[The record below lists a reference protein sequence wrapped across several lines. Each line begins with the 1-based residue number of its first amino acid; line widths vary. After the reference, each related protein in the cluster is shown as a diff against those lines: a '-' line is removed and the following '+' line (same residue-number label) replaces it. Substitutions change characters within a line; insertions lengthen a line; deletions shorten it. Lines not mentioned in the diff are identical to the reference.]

1 MNLIFRIGVNI
12 VRKNMAKHDMKVK
25 ASLPKVN
32 KVNKYLSLNYTN
44 NDKDEFRKFNIY
56 KPESE
61 NKNLP
66 LIIDIHGGGWVYGD
80 KDLNDEYAFYLASKG
95 YNVVTFSYRLLTM
108 TNLKGMVND
117 IFTFFNHIYK
127 NKDLYKLSF
136 GNVMISG
143 DSAGG
148 HLALLTLAINNSKKL
163 QDIYEVKPFSF
174 AVDFLVLEHPCA
186 FINEIFLPNKG
197 FNKLINKWYRDSFY
211 KPSKKFKDIK
221 ENASLDEFIKYASYP
236 PILTCSCTG
245 DDLIP
250 FYNRMIEVFN
260 QNSIN
265 YESKVYNGLYHVF
278 EILDYT
284 LTQSREFN
292 DYSLKRFNEIIAKK
306 GEIN

>member
-12 VRKNMAKHDMKVK
+12 VRKNMAKHDKKVK
-25 ASLPKVN
+25 DSLPKVN

-80 KDLNDEYAFYLASKG
+80 KDLNDEYASYLASKG

-136 GNVMISG
+136 DNVMISG

-148 HLALLTLAINNSKKL
+148 RVQHEITRSKYR
-163 QDIYEVKPFSF
+163 IS
-174 AVDFLVLEHPCA
+174 
-186 FINEIFLPNKG
+186 G
-197 FNKLINKWYRDSFY
+197 NKLPAQQAAD
-211 KPSKKFKDIK
+211 P
-221 ENASLDEFIKYASYP
+221 
-236 PILTCSCTG
+236 
-245 DDLIP
+245 
-250 FYNRMIEVFN
+250 
-260 QNSIN
+260 
-265 YESKVYNGLYHVF
+265 GLQF
-278 EILDYT
+278 LQGKG
-284 LTQSREFN
+284 L
-292 DYSLKRFNEIIAKK
+292 
-306 GEIN
+306 GEIVICPQIQPRHPIGQLGPGR